1 MSNKSRYL
9 LLIFL
14 FFGSVLLN
22 NLHSQNVTI
31 PDSII
36 VRYFSDKGLVFD
48 YTVKPGNT
56 FYSIS
61 KTFKANLIDLYA
73 FNSGLNK
80 TSLAVGAK
88 ILIPFDNEL
97 LHNENN
103 SKSKFNVYYKVRKKE
118 NLFRIAKIYFGIDVL
133 KIKTL
138 NNLKDSPIQPGQ
150 ILTIGSADYEE
161 FKPHKQADLTEIE
174 DTENK
179 YEPKEKIIVK
189 DSIVKNEKELLEFE
203 KVITES
209 DDIIDKDKDSTEI
222 ELEPELII
230 SDSGMAIWD
239 RNSRTKGIFVLN
251 SDAKDNT
258 LMEIFNP
265 LVNRKIYAKVLGSIP
280 PNSYPDNVKLILSP
294 QAASSLGALNTRF
307 FVRIKY
313 KKK

>member
-1 MSNKSRYL
+1 MFFMSIISK
-9 LLIFL
+9 
-14 FFGSVLLN
+14 
-22 NLHSQNVTI
+22 NLYSQNVTI

-36 VRYFSDKGLVFD
+36 VYYLSDKGLVFD
-48 YTVKPGNT
+48 YTIKPGNT
-56 FYSIS
+56 IYSIS

-73 FNSGLNK
+73 FNKNLNTK
-80 TSLAVGAK
+80 SLTIGTN
-88 ILIPFDNEL
+88 IIIPFDNEL
-97 LHNENN
+97 LQQENN
-103 SKSKFNVYYKVRKKE
+103 VINRLNIYYKVKKQE
-118 NLFRIAKIYFGIDVL
+118 NLFRIAKIYFGIDIVR
-133 KIKTL
+133 IKSL
-138 NNLKDSPIQPGQ
+138 NNIKDSSIQPGQ
-150 ILTIGSADYEE
+150 ILTVGSVDYKE
-161 FKPHKQADLTEIE
+161 FKPDKQPDLIEIE

-179 YEPKEKIIVK
+179 YEPKEEKIVE
-189 DSIVKNEKELLEFE
+189 DSIVKNEKELLKFE

-209 DDIIDKDKDSTEI
+209 DDIIDKDIDSTEI
-222 ELEPELII
+222 ELEPELMI

-239 RNSRTKGIFVLN
+239 RNSRTKGVFVLN